1 MLQKTFLYL
10 LLPFSVLMTHNDVFG
25 QNPQSFFLQDIQRKK
40 VDKPAYI
47 KHSIPIK
54 PASVSIKV
62 NYTAEAGLVSNY
74 LYGNNSNPYMS
85 QIVDQPVLMDHIKT
99 LSPNIIRFPGGNLSN
114 VYFWNASKENRPKD
128 VPEIILYGDQR
139 KQKPERLWYGITDN
153 PSSLSLANYYQLL
166 KKTNST
172 GIICVNYSYARYGT
186 SNKPVQNA
194 AHLAADWVRFDKGKT
209 KFWEIGNE
217 NYGTWQAGYK
227 IDTSKNKDHQ
237 PELISGKLY
246 GEHLK
251 VFVDSMKAAAK
262 EINSQIFI
270 GAVVIETAKEKSW
283 EGGITKN
290 WNDGLLKAAGSA
302 IDYYVLHSYYTP
314 YEQNSSPEII
324 LNTAKTE
331 THKMAAYMKELSK
344 IYQLPER
351 PLALTEWNIF
361 ATGSKQSCSFINGMH
376 AAIVLGELANLK
388 FGMASRWDLANGYA
402 HGSDHGMFN
411 KGDEP
416 GVPLWNPRP
425 VFYYMYYFQRFFG
438 DQLLTTQVN
447 ENKDI
452 LAYAAK
458 FKNGELGTVI
468 VNKGNS
474 TQIIDL
480 DIAGFKASKKY
491 YLYSLT
497 GGDDNG
503 VFSQKVLV
511 NGQTTKFAAGG
522 PEDPKKIKALSAT
535 VTGKI
540 KFESQPFSVQYLLTE

>member
-1 MLQKTFLYL
+1 MIH
-10 LLPFSVLMTHNDVFG
+10 SDVFG
-25 QNPQSFFLQDIQRKK
+25 QNPQSFFLQDNQRKK

-47 KHSIPIK
+47 KHSIPLK
-54 PASVSIKV
+54 PASVNIKV

-114 VYFWNASKENRPKD
+114 VYFWNTSKENGPKD
-128 VPEIILYGDQR
+128 VPEVILYGDQR

-166 KKTNST
+166 KETRST

-186 SNKPVQNA
+186 GNQPVQNA

-251 VFVDSMKAAAK
+251 VFADSMKAAAK
-262 EINSQIFI
+262 EINSEIFI

-290 WNDGLLKAAGSA
+290 WNDGLLKSAGSA
-302 IDYYVLHSYYTP
+302 IDYYVMHSYYTP

-331 THKMAAYMKELSK
+331 THKMAAYMNELSK

-402 HGSDHGMFN
+402 HGNDHGMFN

-438 DQLLTTQVN
+438 DQLLTTQLSD
-447 ENKDI
+447 NKDI

-458 FKNGELGTVI
+458 FQNGELGTVI
-468 VNKGNS
+468 INKGNS

-480 DIAGFKASKKY
+480 DITGFKASKKY

-503 VFSQKVLV
+503 AFSQKVLV

>member
-1 MLQKTFLYL
+1 MLYKKVLYIFIL
-10 LLPFSVLMTHNDVFG
+10 FFSVIFSQNSFCQSTQGFFIKGINKKDV
-25 QNPQSFFLQDIQRKK
+25 QIPDYKK
-40 VDKPAYI
+40 
-47 KHSIPIK
+47 HTIPVSK
-54 PASVSIKV
+54 SSVFVNISYKDTLGKV
-62 NYTAEAGLVSNY
+62 SKF
-74 LYGNNSNPYMS
+74 LYGNNANPYMT
-85 QIVDQPVLMDHIKT
+85 QIVDQPALMNHIKA

-114 VYFWNASKENRPKD
+114 VYFWNLSRDKRPAD
-128 VPEIILYGDQR
+128 VPEIILYGDKR
-139 KQKPERLWYGITDN
+139 VPKPERLWYGINDSPT
-153 PSSLSLANYYQLL
+153 SLSLTNYYKLL
-166 KKTNST
+166 NETNST

-186 SNKPVQNA
+186 SDNPVQKA

-227 IDTSKNKDHQ
+227 IDTSKNKDNQ

-251 VFVDSMKAAAK
+251 VFADSMRAAAK
-262 EINSQIFI
+262 EINSEIFI

-290 WNDGLLKAAGSA
+290 WNDGLLKAAGSL

-331 THKMAAYMKELSK
+331 TNKMASYMKELAK
-344 IYQLPER
+344 LYNLPEK

-361 ATGSKQSCSFINGMH
+361 ATGSKHSCSFINGMH

-388 FGMASRWDLANGYA
+388 FGMASRWDLANGYSK
-402 HGSDHGMFN
+402 GNDHGMFN

-425 VFYYMYYFQRFFG
+425 VYYYMYYFQRFFG
-438 DQLLTTQVN
+438 DELLKASNPTNPDVLT
-447 ENKDI
+447 
-452 LAYAAK
+452 YASK
-458 FKNGELGTVI
+458 FNNGAVGVVL

-474 TQIIDL
+474 SQVVEL
-480 DIAGFKASKKY
+480 SLSEFKSSKQY
-491 YLYSLT
+491 YLYTLT

-503 VFSQKVLV
+503 SFSQKVFV
-511 NGQTTKFAAGG
+511 NGETTKFTAGG
-522 PEDPKKIKALSAT
+522 PENPSAIKALSAS
-535 VTGKI
+535 VTGNI
-540 KFESQPFSVQYLLTE
+540 KFESAPFSVQYLLIK